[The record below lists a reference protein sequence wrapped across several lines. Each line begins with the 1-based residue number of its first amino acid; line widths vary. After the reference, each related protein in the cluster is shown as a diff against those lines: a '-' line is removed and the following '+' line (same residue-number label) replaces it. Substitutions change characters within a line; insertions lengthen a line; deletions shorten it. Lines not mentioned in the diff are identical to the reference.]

1 MKLFSAILRL
11 IRWPNLL
18 FIALSQVL
26 FYVCIVLPS
35 MPAVPESGLYH
46 QLTPGLCGL
55 LVLAS
60 VLIAAGGY
68 IINDYFDI
76 NIDQIN
82 KPEKMVVERVIYRR
96 HAMVLHAVVTL
107 AGLALSGWVAS
118 RTNWLLLSANLLCA
132 LLLWFYS
139 TRFKRELLIGN
150 LLIALLTAWTI
161 LVMYVAV
168 NSTRTIF
175 LSPAGEMAAAL
186 QRVFKF
192 AVLYGGFA
200 FILSLIREVVKDME
214 DVEGDARYDCNTIP
228 IAWGIRSAKV
238 FAGVWLAVLLAALL
252 IVLFYVIQ
260 LRWWMAA
267 AYCFVCIVVPLVFLS
282 RDFLRASVKSDY
294 TRLSSRIK
302 LIMLSGILSMP
313 VFMLHV

>member
-1 MKLFSAILRL
+1 MKLLTAILRL

-26 FYVCIVLPS
+26 FYWCIIMPTLPGS
-35 MPAVPESGLYH
+35 ESGLSH
-46 QLTPGLCGL
+46 QLTPFLCGL

-76 NIDQIN
+76 NIDQVN
-82 KPEKMVVERVIYRR
+82 KPAKMVVERVINRR
-96 HAMVLHAVVTL
+96 HAMALHAVVTL
-107 AGLALSGWVAS
+107 LGVALSGWVAVK
-118 RTNWLLLSANLLCA
+118 TNLLLFPANLLCA

-139 TRFKRELLIGN
+139 TRFKRELLVGN

-161 LVMYVAV
+161 LVMYVAI
-168 NSTRTIF
+168 NSTRSII
-175 LSPAGEMAAAL
+175 LLPAGEMALAL

-200 FILSLIREVVKDME
+200 FILSLIREVVKDIE
-214 DVEGDARYDCNTIP
+214 DVEGDARYDCHTLP

-238 FAGVWLAVLLAALL
+238 FAGVWLVVLLAALI
-252 IVLFYVIQ
+252 IVLYYVIQ

-267 AYCFVCIVVPLVFLS
+267 AYCVACIILPLALLL
-282 RDFLRASVKSDY
+282 RDFLNASEKADY
-294 TRLSSRIK
+294 SRLSSRIK

-313 VFMLHV
+313 VFMLHR

>member
-1 MKLFSAILRL
+1 MKLLTAILRL

-26 FYVCIVLPS
+26 FYWCIIMPTLPGL
-35 MPAVPESGLYH
+35 ESGLSH
-46 QLTPGLCGL
+46 QLTPFLCGL

-76 NIDQIN
+76 NIDQVN
-82 KPEKMVVERVIYRR
+82 KPAKMVVERVINRR
-96 HAMVLHAVVTL
+96 HAMALHAIVTL
-107 AGLALSGWVAS
+107 LGVALSGWVS
-118 RTNWLLLSANLLCA
+118 VKTNLLLFPANLLCA

-139 TRFKRELLIGN
+139 TRFKRELLVGN

-161 LVMYVAV
+161 LVMYVAI
-168 NSTRTIF
+168 NSTRSII
-175 LSPAGEMAAAL
+175 LLPAGEMASAL

-200 FILSLIREVVKDME
+200 FILSLIREVVKDIE
-214 DVEGDARYDCNTIP
+214 DVEGDARYDCNTLP

-238 FAGVWLAVLLAALL
+238 FAGVWLVVLLAALI
-252 IVLFYVIQ
+252 IVLYYVIQ

-267 AYCFVCIVVPLVFLS
+267 AYCVACIILPLALLL
-282 RDFLRASVKSDY
+282 RDFLNASEKADY
-294 TRLSSRIK
+294 SRLSSRIK

-313 VFMLHV
+313 VFMMHR

>member
-1 MKLFSAILRL
+1 MKLIQALLRL
-11 IRWPNLL
+11 VRWPNLV
-18 FIALSQVL
+18 FIALSQLL
-26 FYVCIVLPS
+26 FYFCIIQPS
-35 MPAVPESGLYH
+35 LSKIAVEQTH
-46 QLTPGLCGL
+46 QLTSGLCGWL
-55 LVLAS
+55 ILAS

-76 NIDQIN
+76 NIDQVN
-82 KPEKMVVERVIYRR
+82 KPQKMVVERVIYRR
-96 HAMVLHAVVTL
+96 QAMMLHAVVTL
-107 AGLALSGWVAS
+107 AGLVLSGWVAAK
-118 RTNWLLLSANLLCA
+118 TNPLLFPANLLCA

-139 TRFKRELLIGN
+139 TRFKRELLVGN

-161 LVMYVAV
+161 LVMYVAI

-200 FILSLIREVVKDME
+200 FILSLIREVVKDIE

-238 FAGVWLAVLLAALL
+238 FAGVWMVVLLAALI
-252 IVLFYVIQ
+252 IVLFYVVQ
-260 LRWWMAA
+260 LRWWLAA
-267 AYCFVCIVVPLVFLS
+267 AYCMLCIVLPLAFLL
-282 RDFLRASVKSDY
+282 RDFLKATDKADY

-302 LIMLSGILSMP
+302 VIMLSGILSMP